1 MRENVRLV
9 TRMQARDMSQTELA
23 EQINDAVEQLTGR
36 RGDASDRTVR
46 RYVSG
51 ETRWPQSRQ
60 RVALEAVFGCTAE
73 ELGFTPRAKRA
84 QGGAIVASDA
94 QHPQE
99 EPVHRRT
106 FIAATTGTAL
116 AGMALPTVGTADV
129 RRLRGELDALW
140 LLDDQEG
147 GGPALE
153 GRALTLSEQAMSLQ
167 RNGSATQRVR
177 GRLYGLAAAFTATA
191 MWAAVDSRRLDRA
204 QRHMESAITLA
215 GLSGDGQVQ
224 HEVWRYA
231 TALAAHR
238 GRWHDA
244 VSAAEA
250 AMKTSAHRR
259 DPMYAS
265 LSHARLA
272 LYLPNAGGRARAIRA
287 LDRSAEAFS
296 RADLAMPRPA
306 SMGFFTRAELDG
318 LRGITLLRLNR
329 PAEAESRLHRC
340 LTALRPEQHRN
351 RALYTV
357 HVSLAQLRQEDVEQA
372 CATAAMVALP
382 SGSTAVGAVRHL
394 LGTFTAQLNSIAP
407 AARATRDWNQHVS
420 SDRSEKNRV

>member
-224 HEVWRYA
+224 HQTWRYA
-231 TALAAHR
+231 AMLADQRGRPADALA
-238 GRWHDA
+238 
-244 VSAAEA
+244 AAEA
-250 AMKTSAHRR
+250 AMSTGAHRR
-259 DPMYAS
+259 DALYAS

-272 LYLPNAGGRARAIRA
+272 LSLPGTGDHRRALRA
-287 LDRSAEAFS
+287 LDRAADAFS
-296 RADLAMPRPA
+296 RADGFESRPA
-306 SMGFFTRAELDG
+306 SMGFFTRGELSG
-318 LRGITLLRLNR
+318 LTGITYLRLR
-329 PAEAESRLHRC
+329 QPDQAECYMHRC
-340 LTALRPEQHRN
+340 LTALRPDQHRN
-351 RALYTV
+351 RAYYMA
-357 HVSLAQLRQEDVEQA
+357 HMALAQLEQGDLEQA
-372 CATAAMVALP
+372 CTTAAAAVP
-382 SGSTAVGAVRHL
+382 PRGSVGTGRTPHL
-394 LGTFTAQLNSIAP
+394 LQVFTTGLNMR
-407 AARATRDWNQHVS
+407 AAGSAVANEWNERARTI
-420 SDRSEKNRV
+420 